1 MAQKNRSSGCETN
14 KRTSSIRNP
23 SKTSLLEMHEASYS
37 VHRMRRC
44 EEEQNFITWLPERES
59 EWKVRRELCK
69 FGGVWEGGGRFMIHP
84 FYLCIIRAM
93 KLIFDS
99 TCSDFALGGLVAR
112 RSSKCPDV
120 VTRCDLPEYD
130 VFHVQVLSFMR
141 TDIFYNLRTIIH
153 FPLTKGSVF
162 PLISWL
168 ICNVLRLVWCR
179 TGGGHVQ
186 WRRLVC
192 YVQPYLDTPRKL
204 MMLNMQIKP

>member
-1 MAQKNRSSGCETN
+1 MAQKDRSSGCETN

-37 VHRMRRC
+37 VHRKRRC

-99 TCSDFALGGLVAR
+99 TCSDFALGVLVFKMSR
-112 RSSKCPDV
+112 CCDQVWLTWIWCVSCPSV
-120 VTRCDLPEYD
+120 
-130 VFHVQVLSFMR
+130 VFHA
-141 TDIFYNLRTIIH
+141 YWH
-153 FPLTKGSVF
+153 FLQFENNYTF
-162 PLISWL
+162 P
-168 ICNVLRLVWCR
+168 
-179 TGGGHVQ
+179 TYEG
-186 WRRLVC
+186 
-192 YVQPYLDTPRKL
+192 
-204 MMLNMQIKP
+204 